1 MLLVNGE
8 KTLIRLMKIWRCLR
22 AAALLLLGTFL
33 VGCITWMISELN
45 FGGHSQVVYAVSSAS
60 EDGVGQEIQA
70 GLMGLVNGVAD
81 MERYSDV
88 TRVIRVADS
97 EEEVLAGASGVD
109 RRAIRKS
116 TFSQASSTA
125 RQLGYLAQQMVL
137 DNQMSSDDYYTLLQI
152 VEAEATG
159 EDTMSKML
167 VASVV
172 LNRVKDSHFPDT
184 IYDVVWEDAQFQP
197 TSDGRIYS
205 CTVTEETIEAVERVL
220 AGEDYSEGA
229 LFFVARDAADTSKL
243 SWFDSS
249 LVWLFTYGGH
259 DFYTYQSSVNG

>member
-8 KTLIRLMKIWRCLR
+8 RSLIRLMKCWRCLR
-22 AAALLLLGTFL
+22 TTALLLLGTFL
-33 VGCITWMISELN
+33 VGCITWMISEMN
-45 FGGHSQVVYAVSSAS
+45 FGGHGQVVYAVSSTS
-60 EDGVGQEIQA
+60 GNGSGQEIQA
-70 GLMGLVNGVAD
+70 GLMGVVNGVAD

-88 TRVIRVADS
+88 TRVVRVADS

-116 TFSQASSTA
+116 VFSQASSTA
-125 RQLGYLAQQMVL
+125 SQLGYLAQQTVKN
-137 DNQMSSDDYYTLLQI
+137 NQMSSSDYYTLLRI

-159 EDTMSKML
+159 EDIMSKMM

-184 IYDVVWEDAQFQP
+184 IYDVVWEESQFQP

-205 CTVTEETIEAVERVL
+205 CTVTDETIEAVERVL
-220 AGEDYSEGA
+220 AGEDYSQGA
-229 LFFVARDAADTSKL
+229 LFFVARDSADTSKL

-259 DFYTYQSSVNG
+259 DFYTYQSSAS